1 MGRVVSATEARAHF
15 GDLMCR
21 VVEERE
27 PVIVERAGKPQVV
40 VLPMEA
46 YARLQQGEPAP
57 AEWRS
62 LLDDALATVQA
73 QLGDRPLP
81 PSEDVIREMR

>member
-15 GDLMCR
+15 GELMCR

-40 VLPMEA
+40 VLPMATYERQQEA
-46 YARLQQGEPAP
+46 PR
-57 AEWRS
+57 
-62 LLDDALATVQA
+62 
-73 QLGDRPLP
+73 
-81 PSEDVIREMR
+81 